1 MKTYVNLL
9 SPRHQRTALIR
20 TLLTRWCAVW
30 VVGITLLA
38 GVFWL
43 NKGRYERIAAS
54 LSAAELACMPVIATA
69 KENDRMLSQMR
80 RFACRETLVGQL
92 RDDKPVL
99 GLLAI
104 VSRSARVCNQRIV
117 VRDLHFEQQS
127 TNRKAAAT
135 KNAQVSAENP
145 EPVDPWAALTIQGDA
160 LDNLAIAKFTAT
172 LRDTGLFREVELKS
186 SVGKTVADRPVHSFV
201 VRCEI

>member
-9 SPRHQRTALIR
+9 SPRHQRAALVQR
-20 TLLTRWCAVW
+20 LLTRWCAAW
-30 VVGITLLA
+30 GLGIAVLA

-43 NKGRYERIAAS
+43 NKGQHERTAAS

-69 KENDRMLSQMR
+69 EENSRMLNQVR
-80 RFACRETLVGQL
+80 RFACRETLVSQL

-99 GLLAI
+99 GFLAV
-104 VSRSARVCNQRIV
+104 VSRSARVCDEQIV
-117 VRDLHFEQQS
+117 LRDLHFEQQS
-127 TNRKAAAT
+127 ANPKPAAKRDT
-135 KNAQVSAENP
+135 EPP
-145 EPVDPWAALTIQGDA
+145 EKSVEPARPGAVLMIEGDA

-172 LRDTGLFREVELKS
+172 LRDAGLFRDVELKS
-186 SVGKTVADRPVHSFV
+186 SVGKTSANRPMHSFI